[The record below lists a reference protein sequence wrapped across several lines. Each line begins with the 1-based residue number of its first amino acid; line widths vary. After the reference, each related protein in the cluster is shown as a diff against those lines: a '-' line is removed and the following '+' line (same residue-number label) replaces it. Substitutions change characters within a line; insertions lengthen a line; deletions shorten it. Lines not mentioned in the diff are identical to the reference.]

1 MKTEP
6 NTKLQERLYSGRR
19 MTLHKSLI
27 KKIYAYPDVLKFLKS
42 GKEKDFQT
50 ITIERIEKNDVIN
63 HKGFMIKVVFID
75 D

>member
-1 MKTEP
+1 
-6 NTKLQERLYSGRR
+6 